1 MKETF
6 HMSINNHFEVIIIGG
21 SYAGLSAAMALGRA
35 LRKVLVIDSGV
46 PCNRQTPHSHNFIT
60 QDGEKPAAIA
70 AKARMQV
77 QQYPTVQFFNGI
89 ASGGSKND
97 NGFAINTTAGE
108 TFYAPKLIF
117 ATGIRDIMPPLEGFA
132 ECWGISVIHCPYC
145 HGYEVRHEN
154 TGILANGDNAFHYA
168 QLISNWTKELT
179 IFTNGKATFLPE
191 QLEKINS
198 YNIQVVEKEISAL
211 KHASGAL
218 KALLFK
224 DGTAFPLKAI
234 YARPA
239 FEQHCNIPEMLGCR
253 LNEHG
258 YIEVNAFQQTSI
270 EHIFACGDNTS
281 MMRSVANA
289 VAGGNMAGAMV
300 NNELTMAAF

>member
-1 MKETF
+1 MKDTK
-6 HMSINNHFEVIIIGG
+6 NFEVIIIGG

-35 LRKVLVIDSGV
+35 LKSVLIIDSGK
-46 PCNRQTPHSHNFIT
+46 PSNRQTPHSHNFIT
-60 QDGEKPAAIA
+60 HDGKKPKEIA
-70 AKARMQV
+70 NEALQQVLKYATIHLYNGTALNAKKIKKGFEVYTNEAVFTARKLLF
-77 QQYPTVQFFNGI
+77 T
-89 ASGGSKND
+89 SGVID
-97 NGFAINTTAGE
+97 EMLTI
-108 TFYAPKLIF
+108 P
-117 ATGIRDIMPPLEGFA
+117 GFA
-132 ECWGISVIHCPYC
+132 ECWGISVLHCPYC

-191 QLEKINS
+191 QLEKINRH
-198 YNIQVVEKEISAL
+198 NIQVVEKEISAL

-218 KALLFK
+218 KAILFK

-239 FEQHCNIPEMLGCR
+239 FEQHCSIPEMLGCR

-258 YIEVNAFQQTSI
+258 YIEVNPFQQTSM